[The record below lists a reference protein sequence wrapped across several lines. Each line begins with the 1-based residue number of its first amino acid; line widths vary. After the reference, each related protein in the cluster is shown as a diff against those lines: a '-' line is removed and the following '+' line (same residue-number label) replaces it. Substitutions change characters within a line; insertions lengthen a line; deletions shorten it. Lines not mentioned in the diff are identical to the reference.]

1 MCLILTINT
10 LTYKKV
16 FRMSE
21 ITILVFASKQFLL
34 FWAKNLDF
42 HEIPKFVTMSRN
54 FPLWFRI
61 SFIFMKIFVRY
72 HIFLSPNFSSLE
84 YKLRDLPSVMKMVQE
99 SRGPGVGE
107 LAWRENKKI
116 KKLLSMVGRNF
127 FIFLFSLQTRV
138 FLYQITS
145 YK

>member
-1 MCLILTINT
+1 MCWILTIDT

-16 FRMSE
+16 FRMSK
-21 ITILVFASKQFLL
+21 ITILVFAPKQFLR

-42 HEIPKFVTMSRN
+42 HEISKFVTMSRN

-61 SFIFMKIFVRY
+61 LFIFMKIFVRY

-99 SRGPGVGE
+99 SRGPRVGGPKMTQKLPSTPYRVE
-107 LAWRENKKI
+107 HPPPLDPQKI
-116 KKLLSMVGRNF
+116 IR
-127 FIFLFSLQTRV
+127 
-138 FLYQITS
+138 
-145 YK
+145 